1 MVVLETLKFGKSGN
15 KESCDGQMCKYEK
28 NVPTED
34 QQKYPVFNSKVLFIS
49 ITFLFKTNQ
58 NFIKLIKSGSKE
70 MQKSINYFYKK
81 SCILSIHQGIQK
93 KYVSLFPQ

>member
-1 MVVLETLKFGKSGN
+1 MGKCAS
-15 KESCDGQMCKYEK
+15 MEK

-58 NFIKLIKSGSKE
+58 YFIKLIKSGSKE
-70 MQKSINYFYKK
+70 M
-81 SCILSIHQGIQK
+81 
-93 KYVSLFPQ
+93 